1 MTTAIIILAA
11 GESSRMGRCKQLL
24 EFQGVGLLDRCIATA
39 IAIPEAQVIVV
50 LGARAEEIRATLD
63 PSVVAIVENPDWQ
76 NGMGSSIRSGLLAA
90 LATHPDLARA
100 IFLTCDQPFLTP
112 DILEKLIAAHDRTN
126 CLIAASGY
134 SATLGIPALFDHSLF
149 PELLSLDGAGG
160 ARGIILKHRDRTT
173 EIPFPD
179 GAIDIDTPAD
189 HQRLGHF
196 SNS

>member
-39 IAIPEAQVIVV
+39 IAIPQAQVVVV

-90 LATHPDLARA
+90 LATQPDLARA
-100 IFLTCDQPFLTP
+100 IFLTCDQPFLTTTII
-112 DILEKLIAAHDRTN
+112 DQLISSHEREN
-126 CLIAASGY
+126 SLIAASAY
-134 SATLGIPALFDHSLF
+134 SATLGIPALFDRALF
-149 PELLSLDGAGG
+149 PELLALDSAGG

-173 EIPFPD
+173 EIPFPE

-189 HQRLGHF
+189 HQQLDPS